1 MPGNLLRS
9 GSENSSIIAD
19 RAPVFLNIY
28 DLTTLNGYLYWLGVG
43 IFHSGIEVYGMEYA
57 FGAHDYPTTGVFEV
71 EPRSCPGFMFR
82 RTIELGT
89 TDLDPIEF
97 REVIDRIACEYNGD
111 MYHLIAKNCN
121 HFSNDLSMRLTGRT
135 IPGWVNRLASIG
147 AFCNCLLPEGLQ
159 ITAVQPMPEYHSY
172 EGEDESDIDS
182 DQEQYLLSTS
192 NGDTESVMQDCHH
205 DTAFKQMQNTH

>member
-172 EGEDESDIDS
+172 EANHGKC
-182 DQEQYLLSTS
+182 Y
-192 NGDTESVMQDCHH
+192 
-205 DTAFKQMQNTH
+205 ARRR